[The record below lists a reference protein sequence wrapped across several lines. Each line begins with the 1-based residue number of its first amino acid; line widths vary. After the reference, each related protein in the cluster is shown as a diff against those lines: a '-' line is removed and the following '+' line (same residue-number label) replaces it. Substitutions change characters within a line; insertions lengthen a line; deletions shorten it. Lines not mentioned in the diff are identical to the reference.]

1 MVDIR
6 DIVIG
11 ELEKLSIKATKADL
25 NPPKDIKNGDLSFF
39 VKDKGFDIANLK
51 LETVSHP
58 YIEKAV
64 LVGRFI
70 NFFYSPKYFQDVI
83 KEINEDPN
91 SFGKNTILDGEKVI
105 IEFTDPNPFKPF
117 HIGHLMSNSIGEAIS
132 RIATWSGAEVTRANY
147 QGDVGPH
154 VAKAIWGMMRLGMT
168 LPEVTEKYWNKRRIL
183 DFFGLASWFGAK
195 VYEEGK
201 LMKHFREREAILKI
215 GEAYVLGSS
224 SYEEGSRQEIDEIN
238 KKIYQKSDPEI
249 NALYDWGRKVSLAHF
264 EEIYAKLGTNFDKYF
279 FESESAPLGMFVAE
293 ELLEKGILVKSD
305 GAVVFKGEEYGLHTR
320 VFINS
325 QGLPTYETKELG
337 LAKMKFDQVDYDKS
351 IVITASEQTDFY
363 KVFLKVLEFANP
375 TVANKT
381 RHISHGMM
389 RFAEGKMSSR
399 KGNVITGESLI
410 ADVEKLVEEKMKDRD
425 LAAAQKREIMTD
437 VAVGAIKYSI
447 LKQSPGKDIIFDF
460 NKSLSFEGDSGPY
473 IQYAH
478 ARINSVLRKAKEQG
492 IKPCL
497 EHVENPGE
505 LEHILVRFPEVV
517 ERAQLELAPQLIVT
531 YLITLASTF
540 NAYYANNVIIDKANK
555 SSSYRLALAEAVKNT
570 LAVGLSLIGIRAPE
584 EM

>member
-39 VKDKGFDIANLK
+39 IKSSDVKPEDIDTQK
-51 LETVSHP
+51 VDHP

-64 LVGRFI
+64 VVGRFI
-70 NFFYSPKYFQDVI
+70 NFFFSPKYFQDVI

-91 SFGKNTILDGEKVI
+91 SFGKNKILDGQKII

-132 RIATWSGAEVTRANY
+132 RIATWSGADVTRANY

-154 VAKAIWGMMRLGMT
+154 VAKAIWGMQKLNVKGHKKGF
-168 LPEVTEKYWNKRRIL
+168 LSSL
-183 DFFGLASWFGAK
+183 FGKKESLHDAIEQIGKAYVHGATA
-195 VYEEGK
+195 YEEN
-201 LMKHFREREAILKI
+201 EASK
-215 GEAYVLGSS
+215 A
-224 SYEEGSRQEIDEIN
+224 EINEIN
-238 KKIYQKSDPEI
+238 KQIYQKSDSEI

-279 FESESAPLGMFVAE
+279 FESQSAPLGMFITE
-293 ELLEKGILVKSD
+293 ELLAKGVLVKSD

-351 IVITASEQTDFY
+351 IVITASEQIDFY
-363 KVFLKVLEFANP
+363 KVLLKVLEFANP

-399 KGNVITGESLI
+399 RGNVITGESLI

-425 LAAAQKREIMTD
+425 LTVAQKKEIMTD

-447 LKQSPGKDIIFDF
+447 LKQSPGKDIVFDF
-460 NKSLSFEGDSGPY
+460 AKSLSFEGDSGPY

-492 IKPCL
+492 IKPSL
-497 EHVENPGE
+497 EHAENPGE

-531 YLITLASTF
+531 YLITLASTL
-540 NAYYANNVIIDKANK
+540 NAYYANNVILDKANK
-555 SSSYRLALAEAVKNT
+555 SSSYRLALTEAVKNA

>member
-39 VKDKGFDIANLK
+39 IKSSDVKPEDIDTQK
-51 LETVSHP
+51 VDHS

-64 LVGRFI
+64 VVGRFI
-70 NFFYSPKYFQDVI
+70 NFFFSPKYFQDVI

-154 VAKAIWGMMRLGMT
+154 VAKAIWGMQKLKLAPGITKSKLEKNRLIKLLHFSWWYGEK
-168 LPEVTEKYWNKRRIL
+168 LTENSIEEIGKAYVH
-183 DFFGLASWFGAK
+183 GATA
-195 VYEEGK
+195 YEEN
-201 LMKHFREREAILKI
+201 EAAKT
-215 GEAYVLGSS
+215 
-224 SYEEGSRQEIDEIN
+224 EINEIN
-238 KKIYQKSDPEI
+238 KQIYQKSDSEI

-279 FESESAPLGMFVAE
+279 FESQSAPLGMFIAE
-293 ELLEKGILVKSD
+293 ELLAKGVLVKSD

-337 LAKMKFDQVDYDKS
+337 LAKLKFDQVDYDRS
-351 IVITASEQTDFY
+351 IVITASEQIDFY
-363 KVFLKVLEFANP
+363 KVLLKVLEFANP

-399 KGNVITGESLI
+399 RGNVITGESLI

-425 LAAAQKREIMTD
+425 LTVAQKKEIMTD

-447 LKQSPGKDIIFDF
+447 LKQSPGKDIVFDF
-460 NKSLSFEGDSGPY
+460 AKSLSFEGDSGPY

-492 IKPCL
+492 IKPSL
-497 EHVENPGE
+497 EHAENPGE

-517 ERAQLELAPQLIVT
+517 ERAQLELAPQLVVT

-540 NAYYANNVIIDKANK
+540 NAYYANNVILDKTNK
-555 SSSYRLALAEAVKNT
+555 SSSYRLALAESVKST

>member
-39 VKDKGFDIANLK
+39 VKDKEVSVESLNL
-51 LETVSHP
+51 ERVSHP

-64 LVGRFI
+64 VVGRFI
-70 NFFYSPKYFQDVI
+70 NFFYSPKYFQDSI
-83 KEINEDPN
+83 KEINEEPTG
-91 SFGKNTILDGEKVI
+91 FGKNTILDGQKII

-132 RIATWSGAEVTRANY
+132 RIAVWSGAEVTRANY

-154 VAKAIWGMMRLGMT
+154 VAKAIWGMKKLNVKAGKKGFLGS
-168 LPEVTEKYWNKRRIL
+168 L
-183 DFFGLASWFGAK
+183 FGKKENLHDAIEQIGKAYVHGATA
-195 VYEEGK
+195 YEEN
-201 LMKHFREREAILKI
+201 EASK
-215 GEAYVLGSS
+215 A
-224 SYEEGSRQEIDEIN
+224 EINEIN
-238 KKIYQKSDPEI
+238 KAIYDKSDSEI
-249 NALYDWGRKVSLAHF
+249 NALYDWGRKISLAHF

-279 FESESAPLGMFVAE
+279 FESQSAPLGMFIAE
-293 ELLEKGILVKSD
+293 ELLAKGILVKSD

-337 LAKMKFDQVDYDKS
+337 LAKLKFDQADYDRS

-363 KVFLKVLEFANP
+363 KVLLKVLEFANP

-410 ADVEKLVEEKMKDRD
+410 SDVEKLVEEKVKDRD
-425 LAAAQKREIMTD
+425 LTTAQKKGIMTD

-492 IKPCL
+492 ITSTL
-497 EHVENPGE
+497 EHAENPGE
-505 LEHILVRFPEVV
+505 LEHVLVRFPEVV

-531 YLITLASTF
+531 YLITLASSF
-540 NAYYANNVIIDKANK
+540 NAYYANNVILDKENK
-555 SSSYRLALAEAVKNT
+555 SSSYRLALAEAVRNT